1 MHPMLAMA
9 HAGERNSKSITETC
23 LHPIAVVNNT
33 FKLNL
38 HLKTLTIL
46 VSKQTCS
53 LDSAWQAMQNSNV
66 NQIKWWMAD
75 GQKRGICRTTYNMN

>member
-9 HAGERNSKSITETC
+9 HADDRNSKSITETC

-38 HLKTLTIL
+38 HWKTLTIL

-53 LDSAWQAMQNSNV
+53 LDSAWQAMQNSNFY
-66 NQIKWWMAD
+66 QIKWLMVD
-75 GQKRGICRTTYNMN
+75 RRKRRICQTTNYMN